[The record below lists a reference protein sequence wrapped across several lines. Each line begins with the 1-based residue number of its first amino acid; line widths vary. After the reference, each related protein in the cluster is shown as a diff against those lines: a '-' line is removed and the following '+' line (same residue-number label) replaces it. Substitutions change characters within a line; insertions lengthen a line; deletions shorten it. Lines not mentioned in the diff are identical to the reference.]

1 MSKPMVLEVNV
12 QTQEE
17 IVREMSDLEYENH
30 LKNIVQVNEQGQEI
44 NPNSVV

>member
-1 MSKPMVLEVNV
+1 MVLEVNV

>member
-1 MSKPMVLEVNV
+1 MSKPMVLEIDV

-17 IVREMSDLEYENH
+17 VVREMTDLEYENH
-30 LKNIVQVNEQGQEI
+30 LKNIVQINEQGQEI